1 MCTSFNIRIY
11 GLLIEQNRLLIT
23 KEPFVDELIYKFPGG
38 GLEFGEGLHDCLI
51 REFKEELNLD
61 IEVVQHIFT
70 QDDFIQS
77 AVNPDDQVLMIY
89 YQVKAKNIEE
99 FKVKTSD
106 INEVIWKDLD
116 ELKAEDLTM
125 PTEQK
130 AVQELLKFR

>member
-70 QDDFIQS
+70 QENFIQS
-77 AVNPDDQVLMIY
+77 AINPDEQVLMIY
-89 YQVKAKNIEE
+89 YQVKAKNFED

-116 ELKAEDLTM
+116 ELKVEDLTM

>member
-23 KEPFVDELIYKFPGG
+23 KELFVDELIYKFPGG

-70 QDDFIQS
+70 QENFIQS

-89 YQVKAKNIEE
+89 YQVKAKNFEE
-99 FKVKTSD
+99 FKVRTSD
-106 INEVIWKDLD
+106 IKEVIWKDLD

-130 AVQELLKFR
+130 AVQELLKIK